1 MKLGPTMEFDHI
13 QPAIR
18 KRFTS
23 AADIPPKEVFS
34 DPPDVYREELT
45 RIFYGPPYWH
55 PIAHRAELAE
65 RNAFRTRWLADVPL
79 LMVRD
84 GDDRIRVFVNSCA
97 HRGGTLLE
105 QRRCGGVAERFECPY
120 HRWIFNNDGRFAGA
134 PRRMQF
140 RPDFREEDYG
150 LRELHVVEAWGGLIF
165 VSMAAQPPPFD
176 DYLGD
181 SADPLRDCMVDDG
194 DLTLLGYQ
202 TVVFQSNWKTYIDND
217 PYHAPLLHSA
227 FKLLNWQGG
236 SGNVLVSEPYGH
248 MSVLYDAQPYVDNG
262 FLADPSVVTRM
273 GGDDSRARVIALRPV
288 TGSCVTST
296 QSTSGTP
303 ARWGGLIVP
312 RCDTRSSAMP
322 VTPRTSHATES
333 ASRQICWGG
342 RAASSVSRT
351 PPSTTACRRP
361 RVTAA
366 ISALSPGSADHCR
379 SRRRTTRSPIPA
391 GGRTTRR

>member
-23 AADIPPKEVFS
+23 AADIPKEVFS
-34 DPPDVYREELT
+34 DPDVYREELT
-45 RIFYGPPYWH
+45 RIFYGPYWH

-97 HRGGTLLE
+97 HRGTLLE
-105 QRRCGGVAERFECPY
+105 QRRCGVAERFECPY

-150 LRELHVVEAWGGLIF
+150 LRELHVVEAWGLIF

-194 DLTLLGYQ
+194 NLTLLGYQ

-236 SGNVLVSEPYGH
+236 SGNVLVSKPYGH
-248 MSVLYDAQPYVDNG
+248 MSILYDAQPYVDNG

-273 GGDDSRARVIALRPV
+273 GDDSRARVIALRPV
-288 TGSCVTST
+288 TGIVRHVDTINIRYARPLGVDRTEVRYTFFGHASDSEDFARHRVR
-296 QSTSGTP
+296 QSSNLLGPSGFISIEDAAVYNRVQAT
-303 ARWGGLIVP
+303 ARDGGYQRFVAGVGRPLSE
-312 RCDTRSSAMP
+312 SSQNDEVANTGWWAHYQEVM
-322 VTPRTSHATES
+322 EF
-333 ASRQICWGG
+333 C
-342 RAASSVSRT
+342 
-351 PPSTTACRRP
+351 
-361 RVTAA
+361 
-366 ISALSPGSADHCR
+366 
-379 SRRRTTRSPIPA
+379 
-391 GGRTTRR
+391 

>member
-1 MKLGPTMEFDHI
+1 MEFDHI

-34 DPPDVYREELT
+34 DPDVYREELT
-45 RIFYGPPYWH
+45 RIFYGPYWH

-194 DLTLLGYQ
+194 GDLTLLGYQ
-202 TVVFQSNWKTYIDND
+202 TVVFQSNWKKTYIDND

-248 MSVLYDAQPYVDNG
+248 MSILYDAQPYVDNG

-273 GGDDSRARVIALRPV
+273 GGMTAE
-288 TGSCVTST
+288 
-296 QSTSGTP
+296 P
-303 ARWGGLIVP
+303 A
-312 RCDTRSSAMP
+312 
-322 VTPRTSHATES
+322 
-333 ASRQICWGG
+333 
-342 RAASSVSRT
+342 
-351 PPSTTACRRP
+351 
-361 RVTAA
+361 
-366 ISALSPGSADHCR
+366 
-379 SRRRTTRSPIPA
+379 
-391 GGRTTRR
+391 